1 VNDLVSFLRAR
12 LDEEKEYYE
21 TLLESIQQ
29 YLPRQARALRDVD
42 AKRRIVDEYEHW
54 RDVAKRDDDPQ
65 SATFALGLHAALLR
79 LALPD
84 DQHQDYREE
93 WKP

>member
-1 VNDLVSFLRAR
+1 MSDLVAFLRAR
-12 LDEEKEYYE
+12 LDGEKEYYE

-29 YLPRQARALRDVD
+29 YLPRQARALREVE

-54 RDVAKRDDDPQ
+54 RDVARRDDDPQ
-65 SATFALGLHAALLR
+65 AATFALGLHAALLR

-84 DQHQDYREE
+84 DHHPDYDPE
-93 WKP
+93 WRP